1 MIAWLTHDW
10 VIKHNIPTLFLKL
23 DFEKAF
29 DRVEHNYIFVI
40 LEKIGLG
47 GTFLMLVKGLL
58 TGAISKVHVNGRFTV
73 EIKISH
79 GVRQGGP
86 LSPLIFTLTTQ
97 PLMEYLEFKL
107 TTGEIKGIKI
117 TKDLTLCHRLF
128 ADDVGI
134 FIPADERNFVKI

>member
-1 MIAWLTHDW
+1 
-10 VIKHNIPTLFLKL
+10 
-23 DFEKAF
+23 
-29 DRVEHNYIFVI
+29 
-40 LEKIGLG
+40 
-47 GTFLMLVKGLL
+47 MLVKGLL